1 VARQRAQLIAAAF
14 QALTLII
21 TVTGC
26 AALPVQATQD
36 GRDTPAAQRGSAD
49 SGGPGSATSPTMS
62 AASQSLL
69 QQSRSQQRAGDYP
82 QAAATLERA
91 LRVDPSQPVLWLEL
105 SAAEISQSSRMHWI
119 SFLVR
124 GARKASW
131 RKPTRSRVMHPDG
144 KYEPASLMCLRWLVG
159 VGAAPILHLCRAAR
173 LISLQTIRKPPVSSG
188 STQTAKL
195 AATRRL
201 ENIWHLGRLGRDYSF
216 SHLFSCEHWN
226 CRHLAGDWL

>member
-49 SGGPGSATSPTMS
+49 SGAPGSATSPTMS

-105 SAAEISQSSRMHWI
+105 GRVRLREGQFAQAEQLGRKVLSISGGNLAIESDA
-119 SFLVR
+119 L
-124 GARKASW
+124 
-131 RKPTRSRVMHPDG
+131 D
-144 KYEPASLMCLRWLVG
+144 
-159 VGAAPILHLCRAAR
+159 
-173 LISLQTIRKPPVSSG
+173 LISR
-188 STQTAKL
+188 A
-195 AATRRL
+195 RRAQGL
-201 ENIWHLGRLGRDYSF
+201 MEEAN
-216 SHLFSCEHWN
+216 
-226 CRHLAGDWL
+226 

>member
-1 VARQRAQLIAAAF
+1 MARQRAQLIAAAF

-49 SGGPGSATSPTMS
+49 SGEPGSATSPTMS

-105 SAAEISQSSRMHWI
+105 GRVRLREGQFAQAEQLGRKVLSISGGNLAIESDA
-119 SFLVR
+119 L
-124 GARKASW
+124 
-131 RKPTRSRVMHPDG
+131 D
-144 KYEPASLMCLRWLVG
+144 
-159 VGAAPILHLCRAAR
+159 
-173 LISLQTIRKPPVSSG
+173 LISR
-188 STQTAKL
+188 A
-195 AATRRL
+195 RRAQGL
-201 ENIWHLGRLGRDYSF
+201 MEEAN
-216 SHLFSCEHWN
+216 
-226 CRHLAGDWL
+226 

>member
-49 SGGPGSATSPTMS
+49 SGEPGSATSPTMS

-91 LRVDPSQPVLWLEL
+91 LRVDPSQPVLM
-105 SAAEISQSSRMHWI
+105 AGTGTRPIA
-119 SFLVR
+119 R
-124 GARKASW
+124 GPICAS
-131 RKPTRSRVMHPDG
+131 
-144 KYEPASLMCLRWLVG
+144 
-159 VGAAPILHLCRAAR
+159 GAAGSKGVIDQRRKSRNRVGRTGSHFSCAAR
-173 LISLQTIRKPPVSSG
+173 ARPHGG
-188 STQTAKL
+188 SQL
-195 AATRRL
+195 DP
-201 ENIWHLGRLGRDYSF
+201 E
-216 SHLFSCEHWN
+216 
-226 CRHLAGDWL
+226 

>member
-49 SGGPGSATSPTMS
+49 SGEPGSATSPTMS

-105 SAAEISQSSRMHWI
+105 GRVRLREGQFAQAEQLGRKVLSISGGNLAIESDA
-119 SFLVR
+119 L
-124 GARKASW
+124 
-131 RKPTRSRVMHPDG
+131 D
-144 KYEPASLMCLRWLVG
+144 
-159 VGAAPILHLCRAAR
+159 
-173 LISLQTIRKPPVSSG
+173 LISR
-188 STQTAKL
+188 A
-195 AATRRL
+195 RRAQGL
-201 ENIWHLGRLGRDYSF
+201 MEEAN
-216 SHLFSCEHWN
+216 
-226 CRHLAGDWL
+226 

>member
-1 VARQRAQLIAAAF
+1 MARQRAQLIAAAF

-105 SAAEISQSSRMHWI
+105 GRVRLREGQFAQAEQLGRKVLSISGGNLAIESDA
-119 SFLVR
+119 L
-124 GARKASW
+124 
-131 RKPTRSRVMHPDG
+131 D
-144 KYEPASLMCLRWLVG
+144 
-159 VGAAPILHLCRAAR
+159 
-173 LISLQTIRKPPVSSG
+173 LISR
-188 STQTAKL
+188 A
-195 AATRRL
+195 RRAQGL
-201 ENIWHLGRLGRDYSF
+201 MEEAN
-216 SHLFSCEHWN
+216 
-226 CRHLAGDWL
+226 